1 MAKGAFKVISI
12 QALAAE
18 LKLHVVSVREHC
30 RTRGIPLHR
39 RLPAGARGG
48 QLQSHI
54 AAADA
59 RAVRDHYADRLRG

>member
-1 MAKGAFKVISI
+1 MISV

-30 RTRGIPLHR
+30 RTRGIPMHR

-48 QLQSHI
+48 HMQFHVSES
-54 AAADA
+54 DA
-59 RAVRDHYADRLRG
+59 HAIRDHYADRLMRG